1 MADNLNPE
9 QIDELNQRLADLVE
23 TLGGVSATTG
33 SFGSANKEAALKT
46 KLTFQ
51 GLDKLGASAIGLGK
65 AMYKGEKGAGVFGD
79 AVEEAAGAVSLLVLA
94 LGPFSLAA
102 KVAAIAITA
111 FAKGL
116 NAAAKQGDALYK
128 TYQDLQKS
136 GATAADG
143 ITGVFNNMQ
152 KFGYGIE
159 ELDKMTRLVSENS
172 ESLAKFSLTAADGT
186 SAFASSMQD
195 LNRDKGL
202 KVLGKMPDE
211 INAAGAAYIKQAVA
225 TGLSQ
230 KQIGDNLGA
239 STKQYIMDLDRLQRL
254 TGTSADALQK
264 QQDEALSEDAYNDVM
279 AELKARAESG
289 DAAATAQIQKITA
302 TMASL
307 SPEMRK
313 EFQKSIGGD
322 ISAQQKLMMR
332 MPSLMRDVTDESV
345 SISETMAHGKRD
357 IDNYIKTYGKSYRLN
372 AEGMREFGGGLR
384 DAREEALQF
393 GNFDERNAAATK
405 NATVTDQ
412 ATDSLAE
419 INLEQMNSRDALQS
433 FVQLGVAPAT
443 RALAGLGKVVQGT
456 TGMLPGT
463 GPAGQ
468 NSIAGKLDAMNKNKS
483 GVVPTGAG
491 GATPG
496 KGAGTSANAD
506 TAMKFFLAAGYSK
519 EQAAGIVGNL
529 QTESGRN
536 LDVNAVGDG
545 GQARGIAQWH
555 PDRQAAFAKMFGHDI
570 KQSTLEEQLKFVDYE
585 LKNTEKSAG
594 DKLKLAKSAA
604 QAAQLVDKLY
614 ERSSGAA
621 LASRVANAVAL
632 AGPEGGATVAQAKPT
647 GPLGSYQSQ
656 TAKVKPA
663 DTMVDNA
670 KPKTAA
676 DLPTAGDKDHTD
688 IFTAMLGHLENMSYH
703 SQKTAENTHKTAK
716 NTQG

>member
-143 ITGVFNNMQ
+143 IDGVFNNMQ

-225 TGLSQ
+225 AGLSQ

-279 AELKARAESG
+279 SELKARAESG
-289 DAAATAQIQKITA
+289 DAAATAQIQKIMA

-345 SISETMAHGKRD
+345 SISETMANGKKD

-384 DAREEALQF
+384 SAREEALQF
-393 GNFDERNAAATK
+393 GNFDERNAAAAK
-405 NATVTDQ
+405 NATVTNQ

-443 RALAGLGKVVQGT
+443 RALAGLGKLGQGI
-456 TGMLPGT
+456 TGMLPGA
-463 GPAGQ
+463 GPAGE
-468 NSIAGKLDAMNKNKS
+468 NSLGNKLDRMNKA
-483 GVVPTGAG
+483 GPGATVPSGAG
-491 GATPG
+491 AT
-496 KGAGTSANAD
+496 TSG
-506 TAMKFFLAAGYSK
+506 AAGPTSK
-519 EQAAGIVGNL
+519 EQQAYYDKMYNALLKSAKEQGLQNAEVIAKLGAAQTSLETGYGKHMVGNNAFGIKANKGEGGVGASTQEFINGKWVTINDKFRKYNNPEDSASDYIKFLKENKRYQGVLGATNINEAIAAQGRTGYATDPNYATKLAGITNKY
-529 QTESGRN
+529 EST
-536 LDVNAVGDG
+536 
-545 GQARGIAQWH
+545 I
-555 PDRQAAFAKMFGHDI
+555 
-570 KQSTLEEQLKFVDYE
+570 
-585 LKNTEKSAG
+585 
-594 DKLKLAKSAA
+594 
-604 QAAQLVDKLY
+604 
-614 ERSSGAA
+614 
-621 LASRVANAVAL
+621 
-632 AGPEGGATVAQAKPT
+632 
-647 GPLGSYQSQ
+647 GS
-656 TAKVKPA
+656 VKPA
-663 DTMVDNA
+663 DTMVNNA
-670 KPKTAA
+670 KPKEVK
-676 DLPTAGDKDHTD
+676 DLPTAGDKEHIDLL
-688 IFTAMLGHLENMSYH
+688 TAMLSHMETMSYA